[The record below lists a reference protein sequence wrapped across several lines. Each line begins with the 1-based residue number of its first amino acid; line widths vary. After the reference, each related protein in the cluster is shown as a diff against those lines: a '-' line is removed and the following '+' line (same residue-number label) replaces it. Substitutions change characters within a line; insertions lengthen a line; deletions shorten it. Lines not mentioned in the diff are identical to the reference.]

1 MHYYKVNLSAL
12 DVFLERRE
20 RKQYVGRLKRQPD
33 QKFHFAY
40 DEAYQRMENSIS
52 IGPSLP
58 LVKKEYLSI
67 DLFPEFL
74 DRLPS
79 PQNSAYED
87 YCASV
92 GISAE
97 EDDLMVLLIK
107 LGKRGPSSFI
117 LEAVV
122 EDDPTVIVNNI
133 RIFLEENSLSQQD
146 FANLLDI
153 PITSFSRLVMGKSF
167 DRTLLR
173 LIDLYLSSPHLLG
186 ELFAF
191 TQRKL
196 TEKKRAR
203 MFRYLAKKCDKSVF

>member
-1 MHYYKVNLSAL
+1 MHYYKVNASAI
-12 DVFLERRE
+12 DVYLERRE
-20 RKQYVGRLKRQPD
+20 RKQYVGRLTRQPD
-33 QKFHFAY
+33 QKFHFSY

-58 LVKKEYLSI
+58 LVKKEYQSMN
-67 DLFPEFL
+67 LFPEFL

-79 PQNSAYED
+79 PQNPAYED

-92 GISAE
+92 GISVE
-97 EDDLMVLLIK
+97 EDDLMVLLLK

-122 EDDPTVIVNNI
+122 EDDPAVIVNNI
-133 RIFLEENSLSQQD
+133 RGFLEENSFSQQD

-153 PITSFSRLVMGKSF
+153 PITSFNRLLTGTSL

-173 LIDLYLSSPHLLG
+173 LIDLYLSSPQSLG
-186 ELFAF
+186 ELFSY

-203 MFRYLAKKCDKSVF
+203 MYRYLEKTK

>member
-1 MHYYKVNLSAL
+1 MHYYKVNASAI
-12 DVFLERRE
+12 DVYLERRE
-20 RKQYVGRLKRQPD
+20 RKQYVGRLTRQPD
-33 QKFHFAY
+33 QKFHFSY

-52 IGPSLP
+52 IGPSLQ
-58 LVKKEYLSI
+58 LVKKEYLSMN
-67 DLFPEFL
+67 LFPEFL

-79 PQNSAYED
+79 PQNPAYED

-92 GISAE
+92 GISVK
-97 EDDLMVLLIK
+97 EDDIMVLLLK

-122 EDDPTVIVNNI
+122 EDDPAVIVNNI
-133 RIFLEENSLSQQD
+133 RVFIEEISLSQQD
-146 FANLLDI
+146 FANILDI
-153 PITSFSRLVMGKSF
+153 PITSLSRLLTGTSL

-173 LIDLYLSSPHLLG
+173 LIDHYLSSPQSLG
-186 ELFAF
+186 ELFAY

-203 MFRYLAKKCDKSVF
+203 MFRYLEKTK

>member
-1 MHYYKVNLSAL
+1 MHYYKTNLSAL
-12 DVFLERRE
+12 DVYLERRE
-20 RKQYVGRLKRQPD
+20 RKQYVGRLTRQPD

-40 DEAYQRMENSIS
+40 DEAYQRMNNSIS

-58 LVKKEYLSI
+58 LVKKEFLSTN
-67 DLFPEFL
+67 LFPEFL
-74 DRLPS
+74 DRIPS
-79 PQNSAYED
+79 SQNHAYED
-87 YCASV
+87 YCNSV
-92 GISAE
+92 GISVE

-117 LEAVV
+117 IEPVV
-122 EDDPTVIVNNI
+122 EDHPADVVNNI
-133 RIFLEENSLSQQD
+133 RGFLPENSLSQQD

-153 PITSFSRLVMGKSF
+153 PITSLSRLLTGASV

-173 LIDLYLSSPHLLG
+173 LIDLYLSSPNSLVQI
-186 ELFAF
+186 FSY

-203 MFRYLAKKCDKSVF
+203 VFKYLEKYE

>member
-1 MHYYKVNLSAL
+1 MHYYKSNLSAL
-12 DVFLERRE
+12 DVYLERRE
-20 RKQYVGRLKRQPD
+20 RKQYVGRLARQSD

-40 DEAYQRMENSIS
+40 DEAYQRMNNSIS

-58 LVKKEYLSI
+58 LVKKEFLSTN
-67 DLFPEFL
+67 LFPEFL
-74 DRLPS
+74 DRIPS
-79 PQNSAYED
+79 SQNPAYED
-87 YCASV
+87 YCNSV
-92 GISAE
+92 GISVE

-117 LEAVV
+117 LEPVV
-122 EDDPTVIVNNI
+122 EDNPADVVNNI
-133 RIFLEENSLSQQD
+133 RGFLAENSLSQQD

-153 PITSFSRLVMGKSF
+153 PITSLSRLLTGTSV

-173 LIDLYLSSPHLLG
+173 LIDLYLSSPKSLAQI
-186 ELFAF
+186 FSY

-203 MFRYLAKKCDKSVF
+203 LFKYLEKYE

>member
-1 MHYYKVNLSAL
+1 MHYYKVNASAI
-12 DVFLERRE
+12 DVYLERRE
-20 RKQYVGRLKRQPD
+20 RKQYVGRLTRQPD
-33 QKFHFAY
+33 HKFHFSY

-52 IGPSLP
+52 IGPSLQ
-58 LVKKEYLSI
+58 LVKKEYLSMN
-67 DLFPEFL
+67 LFPEFL

-79 PQNSAYED
+79 PQNPAYED

-92 GISAE
+92 GISVK
-97 EDDLMVLLIK
+97 EDDIMVLLLK

-122 EDDPTVIVNNI
+122 EDDPAVIVNNI
-133 RIFLEENSLSQQD
+133 RVFIKEISLSQQD
-146 FANLLDI
+146 FANILDI
-153 PITSFSRLVMGKSF
+153 PITSLSRLLTGTSL

-173 LIDLYLSSPHLLG
+173 LIDHYLSSPQSLG
-186 ELFAF
+186 ELFAY

-203 MFRYLAKKCDKSVF
+203 MFRYLEKTK

>member
-1 MHYYKVNLSAL
+1 MYYYKVNVSAL
-12 DVFLERRE
+12 DIYLERRE
-20 RKQYVGRLKRQPD
+20 RKQYVGRLTRQPD

-40 DEAYQRMENSIS
+40 DEAYQRMDNSIS
-52 IGPSLP
+52 FGPSLP
-58 LVKKEYLSI
+58 LAKKEHLSKN
-67 DLFPEFL
+67 LFPEFL

-79 PQNSAYED
+79 PQNPAYED

-92 GISAE
+92 GISVK
-97 EDDLMVLLIK
+97 EDNLMVLLIK

-117 LEAVV
+117 LEPVV
-122 EDDPTVIVNNI
+122 EDDPAVIVNNI

-146 FANLLDI
+146 FANILDI
-153 PITSFSRLVMGKSF
+153 PITSFSRLLTGTSL

-173 LIDLYLSSPHLLG
+173 LIDLYLSSPQSLG
-186 ELFAF
+186 ELFTY

-203 MFRYLAKKCDKSVF
+203 VFKYLEKMK

>member
-1 MHYYKVNLSAL
+1 MHYYKVNASAI
-12 DVFLERRE
+12 DVYLERRE
-20 RKQYVGRLKRQPD
+20 RKQYVGRLTRRPD

-58 LVKKEYLSI
+58 LVKKEYLSMN
-67 DLFPEFL
+67 LFPEFL

-79 PQNSAYED
+79 PQNPAYED

-92 GISAE
+92 GISVE
-97 EDDLMVLLIK
+97 EDDLMVLLLK

-122 EDDPTVIVNNI
+122 EDDPAVIVNNI
-133 RIFLEENSLSQQD
+133 RGFLEENSFSQQD

-153 PITSFSRLVMGKSF
+153 PITSLSRLLTGTSL

-173 LIDLYLSSPHLLG
+173 LIDLYLSSPQLLG
-186 ELFAF
+186 ELFSY

-203 MFRYLAKKCDKSVF
+203 MYRYLEKTK

>member
-1 MHYYKVNLSAL
+1 MHYYKVNASAI
-12 DVFLERRE
+12 DVYLERRE
-20 RKQYVGRLKRQPD
+20 RKQYVGRLTRQPD
-33 QKFHFAY
+33 QKFHFSY

-52 IGPSLP
+52 IGPSLQ
-58 LVKKEYLSI
+58 LVKKEYLSMN
-67 DLFPEFL
+67 LFPEFL

-79 PQNSAYED
+79 PQNPAYED

-92 GISAE
+92 GISVK
-97 EDDLMVLLIK
+97 EDDIMVLLLK

-122 EDDPTVIVNNI
+122 EDDPAVIVNNI
-133 RIFLEENSLSQQD
+133 RVFIEEISLSQQD
-146 FANLLDI
+146 FANILDI
-153 PITSFSRLVMGKSF
+153 PITSLSRLLTETSL

-173 LIDLYLSSPHLLG
+173 LIDHYLSSPQSLG
-186 ELFAF
+186 ELFAY

-203 MFRYLAKKCDKSVF
+203 MFRYLEKTK

>member
-1 MHYYKVNLSAL
+1 MHYYKVNASAI
-12 DVFLERRE
+12 DVYLERRE
-20 RKQYVGRLKRQPD
+20 RKQYVGRLTRQPD
-33 QKFHFAY
+33 QKFHFSY

-52 IGPSLP
+52 IGPSLQ
-58 LVKKEYLSI
+58 LVKKEYLSMN
-67 DLFPEFL
+67 LFPEFL

-79 PQNSAYED
+79 PQNPAYED

-92 GISAE
+92 GLSVK
-97 EDDLMVLLIK
+97 EDDIMVVLLK

-122 EDDPTVIVNNI
+122 EDDPAVIVNNI
-133 RIFLEENSLSQQD
+133 RVFIEEISLSQQD
-146 FANLLDI
+146 FANILDI
-153 PITSFSRLVMGKSF
+153 PITSLSRLLTETSL

-173 LIDLYLSSPHLLG
+173 LIDHYLSSPQSLG
-186 ELFAF
+186 ELFAY

-203 MFRYLAKKCDKSVF
+203 MFRYLEKTKIFVT

>member
-1 MHYYKVNLSAL
+1 MHYYKVNVSAL
-12 DVFLERRE
+12 EVYLERRE
-20 RKQYVGRLKRQPD
+20 RKQYVGRLTRQPD

-58 LVKKEYLSI
+58 LVKREYLSTNM
-67 DLFPEFL
+67 FPEFL

-79 PQNSAYED
+79 PQNAAYED
-87 YCASV
+87 YCESV
-92 GISAE
+92 GISVE
-97 EDDLMVLLIK
+97 EVDLMVLLLK

-122 EDDPTVIVNNI
+122 EDDPAVIVENI
-133 RIFLEENSLSQQD
+133 RGFIKENSLSQQD

-153 PITSFSRLVMGKSF
+153 PITSLSRLLTGTSL

-173 LIDLYLSSPHLLG
+173 LIDLYLSSPQLLV
-186 ELFAF
+186 ELFTY

-203 MFRYLAKKCDKSVF
+203 MFRYLERTK